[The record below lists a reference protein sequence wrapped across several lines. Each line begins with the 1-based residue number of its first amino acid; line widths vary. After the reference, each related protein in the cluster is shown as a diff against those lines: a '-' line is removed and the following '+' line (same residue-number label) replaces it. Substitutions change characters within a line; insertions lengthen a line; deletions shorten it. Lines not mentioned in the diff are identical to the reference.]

1 MRKLRSIRTW
11 AFALAAVLTLGGPA
25 RAETDEGVAGAYP
38 WSGWWWQHQSGGL
51 TGPLGK
57 YDQVTGAQAARWE
70 YDNHV
75 ATATEQW
82 FGHCHAWSA
91 SSVLEREPRT
101 VRQVG
106 PVGFGVGDQKGL
118 LAACHDADIANSYG
132 DRYGDGVGSE
142 DPNDIAPDELWRVLN
157 LFLQRQKLP
166 LILDFEPGP
175 QIWNFP
181 VYQYQVTY
189 HAIGNDWYD
198 ATMDLY
204 AADDNVSPDYIGTQY
219 TVHRYT
225 FRVRI
230 QDGALVLGSGQ
241 WTGYSVAD
249 HPDFAWY
256 PYVAVAENPSVDANQ
271 VSNIVSYTVGAG
283 QPAPSADN
291 GPVRVDTNPDHNP
304 PPPSPNPPNPNPTP
318 NPPTPNPT
326 PNPPTLNPPVQFEG
340 ILTPY
345 ELVDLVLNRTS
356 SFDLDIFVDRGDG
369 GKYRPGEPVRVSA
382 RSGEAGYLYLFDVDR
397 KQGTIA
403 LVFPTTGEPNYLK
416 SDTLYDLPVPGVP
429 LLLVARG
436 SGQHDVKA
444 IMLDHPIQITG
455 TRQAPA
461 VQQDQTTKRPPPPPQ
476 KIVVPPTTEKQ
487 MKSLLQAGFQKGK
500 GGEGPPA
507 PGKLGRFAQDVCAYF
522 VLEGTGKPNQ
532 SGKPSQ

>member
-142 DPNDIAPDELWRVLN
+142 DPNDIAPDELWRMLN
-157 LFLQRQKLP
+157 LYLQRQKLP

-230 QDGALVLGSGQ
+230 QDGAWCWAAGSGPA
-241 WTGYSVAD
+241 T
-249 HPDFAWY
+249 AWRTT
-256 PYVAVAENPSVDANQ
+256 P
-271 VSNIVSYTVGAG
+271 T
-283 QPAPSADN
+283 
-291 GPVRVDTNPDHNP
+291 
-304 PPPSPNPPNPNPTP
+304 SP
-318 NPPTPNPT
+318 
-326 PNPPTLNPPVQFEG
+326 G
-340 ILTPY
+340 ILTSRWPRTPRWTPTRS
-345 ELVDLVLNRTS
+345 RTS
-356 SFDLDIFVDRGDG
+356 SATR
-369 GKYRPGEPVRVSA
+369 SA
-382 RSGEAGYLYLFDVDR
+382 RGGR
-397 KQGTIA
+397 
-403 LVFPTTGEPNYLK
+403 
-416 SDTLYDLPVPGVP
+416 
-429 LLLVARG
+429 
-436 SGQHDVKA
+436 
-444 IMLDHPIQITG
+444 
-455 TRQAPA
+455 
-461 VQQDQTTKRPPPPPQ
+461 RPPPTTVPCGWIPTRIIIHHPRARIRPTPIPPR
-476 KIVVPPTTEKQ
+476 IRPTPILPRTRPRPIPPRTR
-487 MKSLLQAGFQKGK
+487 
-500 GGEGPPA
+500 P
-507 PGKLGRFAQDVCAYF
+507 R
-522 VLEGTGKPNQ
+522 
-532 SGKPSQ
+532 PSRRCSSRASSRHMSWWIWC